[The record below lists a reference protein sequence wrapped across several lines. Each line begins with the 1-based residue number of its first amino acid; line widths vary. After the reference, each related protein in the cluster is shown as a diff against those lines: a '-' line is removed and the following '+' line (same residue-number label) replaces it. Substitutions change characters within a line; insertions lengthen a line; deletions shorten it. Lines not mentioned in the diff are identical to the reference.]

1 MTGNT
6 KLLTIV
12 KANAYG
18 HGIVDMSKQLENLN
32 VDALGVA
39 TVEEGVRIREA
50 GVKIPII
57 VLFQHFKNE
66 AEDVCRYDLTPII
79 SNAECLDDYDRFL
92 KNHNKKLKLHIK
104 VDTGLN
110 RMGAKPKDVL
120 SLANKILSYETL
132 EIEGIN
138 THYAAS
144 DGFDD
149 ISKEFTENQIK
160 IFSDVLNE
168 LKTNGIKI
176 NNAHTANS
184 AALLYYKNAYF
195 DMVRAGIVVYGYT
208 EKLYDFGFKPIL
220 NLKSKVI
227 LTRKIKKNE
236 TVSYGMTWKA
246 DKDTNIAV
254 IPIGYADGLSRKLS
268 NNWEVK
274 INGKYYDYDIT
285 DYDPLLQYP
294 NGGYATMWVDTNL
307 TMTPQAS
314 GTTPEYKITEG
325 ANSSWKQNSDDTL
338 KFVANG
344 DFSKFT
350 GVKLDGTLVATDKY
364 TAVSGSTVI
373 TLKKDYLSTL
383 SVGKH
388 TLTIVYND
396 GECSTE
402 FEIKAASI
410 TSSTDSTGNNS
421 GSTSSKVNKPDTSET
436 TSPKTGD
443 TNNMFLWFII
453 LFVSGS
459 VTIGTLMVHR
469 KKQYNR

>member
-1 MTGNT
+1 MYNIAEIDLKALQNNIKIIRSMTGNI

-18 HGIVDMSKQLENLN
+18 HGIIDMSRQLEKLN
-32 VDALGVA
+32 VDVLGVA
-39 TVEEGVRIREA
+39 TVEEGVKIREA
-50 GVKIPII
+50 GIKMPII

-79 SNAECLDDYDRFL
+79 SNDKCLDNYDKFL
-92 KNHNKKLKLHIK
+92 KKYNKKLKLHIK

-120 SLANKILSYETL
+120 NLAKKVLSYDTL

-144 DGFDD
+144 DTFDTV
-149 ISKEFTENQIK
+149 SKEFTENQIRV
-160 IFSDVLNE
+160 FNDVLNN

-208 EKLYDFGFKPIL
+208 EKLHDFGFKPIL

-227 LTRKIKKNE
+227 LTRKIKAGE

-246 DKDTNIAV
+246 NRDTNIAV

-274 INGKYYDYDIT
+274 INGKYYPIIGKICMDIIIA
-285 DYDPLLQYP
+285 DI
-294 NGGYATMWVDTNL
+294 G
-307 TMTPQAS
+307 
-314 GTTPEYKITEG
+314 
-325 ANSSWKQNSDDTL
+325 NSDDVREEDEVL
-338 KFVANG
+338 IFGDDERINANTMAKKIESISHEVLVRIG
-344 DFSKFT
+344 ER
-350 GVKLDGTLVATDKY
+350 VKRVY
-364 TAVSGSTVI
+364 
-373 TLKKDYLSTL
+373 KD
-383 SVGKH
+383 
-388 TLTIVYND
+388 
-396 GECSTE
+396 
-402 FEIKAASI
+402 
-410 TSSTDSTGNNS
+410 
-421 GSTSSKVNKPDTSET
+421 
-436 TSPKTGD
+436 
-443 TNNMFLWFII
+443 
-453 LFVSGS
+453 
-459 VTIGTLMVHR
+459 
-469 KKQYNR
+469 

>member
-1 MTGNT
+1 MYNIAEIDLKALQNNIKIIRSMTGNI

-18 HGIVDMSKQLENLN
+18 HGIIDMSRHLEKLN
-32 VDALGVA
+32 VDVLGVA
-39 TVEEGVRIREA
+39 TVEEGVKIREA
-50 GVKIPII
+50 GIKMPII

-79 SNAECLDDYDRFL
+79 SNDECLDNYDKFL
-92 KNHNKKLKLHIK
+92 KKYNKKLKLHIK

-120 SLANKILSYETL
+120 NLAKKVLSYDTL

-144 DGFDD
+144 DTFDTV
-149 ISKEFTENQIK
+149 SKEFTENQIRV
-160 IFSDVLNE
+160 FNDVLNN

-208 EKLYDFGFKPIL
+208 EKLHDFGFKPIL

-227 LTRKIKKNE
+227 LTRKIKAGE

-246 DKDTNIAV
+246 NRDTNIAV

-274 INGKYYDYDIT
+274 INGKYYPIIGKICMDIIIA
-285 DYDPLLQYP
+285 DI
-294 NGGYATMWVDTNL
+294 G
-307 TMTPQAS
+307 
-314 GTTPEYKITEG
+314 
-325 ANSSWKQNSDDTL
+325 NSDDVREEDEVL
-338 KFVANG
+338 IFGDDERINANTMAKKIESISHEVLVRIG
-344 DFSKFT
+344 ER
-350 GVKLDGTLVATDKY
+350 VKRVY
-364 TAVSGSTVI
+364 
-373 TLKKDYLSTL
+373 KD
-383 SVGKH
+383 
-388 TLTIVYND
+388 
-396 GECSTE
+396 
-402 FEIKAASI
+402 
-410 TSSTDSTGNNS
+410 
-421 GSTSSKVNKPDTSET
+421 
-436 TSPKTGD
+436 
-443 TNNMFLWFII
+443 
-453 LFVSGS
+453 
-459 VTIGTLMVHR
+459 
-469 KKQYNR
+469 

>member
-1 MTGNT
+1 MSLYNIAEIDLKALQNNIKIIRSMTGNT

-18 HGIVDMSKQLENLN
+18 HGIIGMSKQLENLN

-39 TVEEGVRIREA
+39 TVEEGVKIREA

-120 SLANKILSYETL
+120 SLANKILSYGTL

-160 IFSDVLNE
+160 IFTDVLNE

-208 EKLYDFGFKPIL
+208 EKLHDFGFKPIL

-274 INGKYYDYDIT
+274 INGKYYPIIGKICMDIIMA
-285 DYDPLLQYP
+285 DIGNEDNIKEEDEVLIFGDDERL
-294 NGGYATMWVDTNL
+294 NANTMAKKIESISHEVL
-307 TMTPQAS
+307 VRI
-314 GTTPEYKITEG
+314 GERVKRVYK
-325 ANSSWKQNSDDTL
+325 D
-338 KFVANG
+338 
-344 DFSKFT
+344 
-350 GVKLDGTLVATDKY
+350 
-364 TAVSGSTVI
+364 
-373 TLKKDYLSTL
+373 
-383 SVGKH
+383 
-388 TLTIVYND
+388 
-396 GECSTE
+396 
-402 FEIKAASI
+402 
-410 TSSTDSTGNNS
+410 
-421 GSTSSKVNKPDTSET
+421 
-436 TSPKTGD
+436 
-443 TNNMFLWFII
+443 
-453 LFVSGS
+453 
-459 VTIGTLMVHR
+459 
-469 KKQYNR
+469 

>member
-1 MTGNT
+1 MYNIAEIDLKALQNNIKIIRSMTGNI

-18 HGIVDMSKQLENLN
+18 HGIIDMSRHLEKLN
-32 VDALGVA
+32 VDVLGVA
-39 TVEEGVRIREA
+39 TVEEGVKIREA
-50 GVKIPII
+50 GIKMPII

-79 SNAECLDDYDRFL
+79 SNDECLDNYNKFL
-92 KNHNKKLKLHIK
+92 KKYNKKLKLHIK

-120 SLANKILSYETL
+120 NLAKKVLSYDTL

-144 DGFDD
+144 DTFDTV
-149 ISKEFTENQIK
+149 SKEFTENQIRV
-160 IFSDVLNE
+160 FNDVLNN

-208 EKLYDFGFKPIL
+208 EKLHDFGFKPIL

-227 LTRKIKKNE
+227 LTRKIKAGE

-246 DKDTNIAV
+246 NRDTNIAV

-274 INGKYYDYDIT
+274 INGKYYPIIGKICMDIIIA
-285 DYDPLLQYP
+285 DI
-294 NGGYATMWVDTNL
+294 G
-307 TMTPQAS
+307 
-314 GTTPEYKITEG
+314 
-325 ANSSWKQNSDDTL
+325 NSDDVREEDEVL
-338 KFVANG
+338 IFGDDERINANTMAKKIESISHEVLVRIG
-344 DFSKFT
+344 ER
-350 GVKLDGTLVATDKY
+350 VKRVY
-364 TAVSGSTVI
+364 
-373 TLKKDYLSTL
+373 KD
-383 SVGKH
+383 
-388 TLTIVYND
+388 
-396 GECSTE
+396 
-402 FEIKAASI
+402 
-410 TSSTDSTGNNS
+410 
-421 GSTSSKVNKPDTSET
+421 
-436 TSPKTGD
+436 
-443 TNNMFLWFII
+443 
-453 LFVSGS
+453 
-459 VTIGTLMVHR
+459 
-469 KKQYNR
+469 

>member
-1 MTGNT
+1 MYNIAEIDLKALQNNIKIIRSMTGNI

-18 HGIVDMSKQLENLN
+18 HGIIDMSRHLEKLN
-32 VDALGVA
+32 VDVLGVA
-39 TVEEGVRIREA
+39 TVEEGVKIREA
-50 GVKIPII
+50 GIKMPII

-79 SNAECLDDYDRFL
+79 SNDKCLDNYDKFL
-92 KNHNKKLKLHIK
+92 KKYNKKLKLHIK

-120 SLANKILSYETL
+120 NLAKKVLSYDTL

-144 DGFDD
+144 DTFDTV
-149 ISKEFTENQIK
+149 SKEFTENQIRV
-160 IFSDVLNE
+160 FNDVLNN

-208 EKLYDFGFKPIL
+208 EKLHDFGFKPIL

-227 LTRKIKKNE
+227 LTRKIKAGE

-246 DKDTNIAV
+246 NRDTNIAV

-274 INGKYYDYDIT
+274 INGKYYPIIGKICMDIIIA
-285 DYDPLLQYP
+285 DI
-294 NGGYATMWVDTNL
+294 G
-307 TMTPQAS
+307 
-314 GTTPEYKITEG
+314 
-325 ANSSWKQNSDDTL
+325 NSDDVREEDEVL
-338 KFVANG
+338 IFGDDERINANTMAKKIESISHEVLVRIG
-344 DFSKFT
+344 ER
-350 GVKLDGTLVATDKY
+350 VKRVY
-364 TAVSGSTVI
+364 
-373 TLKKDYLSTL
+373 KD
-383 SVGKH
+383 
-388 TLTIVYND
+388 
-396 GECSTE
+396 
-402 FEIKAASI
+402 
-410 TSSTDSTGNNS
+410 
-421 GSTSSKVNKPDTSET
+421 
-436 TSPKTGD
+436 
-443 TNNMFLWFII
+443 
-453 LFVSGS
+453 
-459 VTIGTLMVHR
+459 
-469 KKQYNR
+469 

>member
-1 MTGNT
+1 MYNIAEIDLKALQNNIKIIRSMTGNI

-18 HGIVDMSKQLENLN
+18 HGIIDMSRHLEKLN
-32 VDALGVA
+32 VDVLGVA
-39 TVEEGVRIREA
+39 TVEEGVKIREA
-50 GVKIPII
+50 GIKMPII

-79 SNAECLDDYDRFL
+79 SNDECLDNYNKFL
-92 KNHNKKLKLHIK
+92 KKYNKKLKLHIK

-120 SLANKILSYETL
+120 NLAKKVLSYDTL

-144 DGFDD
+144 DTFDTV
-149 ISKEFTENQIK
+149 SKEFTENQIRV
-160 IFSDVLNE
+160 FNDVLNN

-227 LTRKIKKNE
+227 LTRKIKAGE

-246 DKDTNIAV
+246 NRDTNIAV

-274 INGKYYDYDIT
+274 INGKYYLIIGKICMDIIIA
-285 DYDPLLQYP
+285 DI
-294 NGGYATMWVDTNL
+294 G
-307 TMTPQAS
+307 
-314 GTTPEYKITEG
+314 
-325 ANSSWKQNSDDTL
+325 NSDDVREEDEVL
-338 KFVANG
+338 IFGDDERINANTMAKKIESISHEVLVRIG
-344 DFSKFT
+344 ER
-350 GVKLDGTLVATDKY
+350 VKRVY
-364 TAVSGSTVI
+364 
-373 TLKKDYLSTL
+373 KD
-383 SVGKH
+383 
-388 TLTIVYND
+388 
-396 GECSTE
+396 
-402 FEIKAASI
+402 
-410 TSSTDSTGNNS
+410 
-421 GSTSSKVNKPDTSET
+421 
-436 TSPKTGD
+436 
-443 TNNMFLWFII
+443 
-453 LFVSGS
+453 
-459 VTIGTLMVHR
+459 
-469 KKQYNR
+469 